1 MYKILT
7 INPGSTS
14 TKIAVFKEEKELFV
28 VNISHSSEALAK
40 YPSIIDQEQFRF
52 DEISNTLISNGIDIQ
67 SLSAVVGR
75 GGLLHPLESG
85 TYAVSASMLTDLR
98 NCNYGAHASNLGA
111 ILAVRFAKT
120 AGNIPAFIVDP
131 VVVDELMDIARIGGR
146 ADNPRRCIFHALNQ
160 KAVAKRFAINHN
172 KNYNDLNLVVAHL
185 GGGISVA
192 CHLKGRIVDVNNALD
207 GDGPFSP
214 ERAGTM
220 QAGAFAKNIIE
231 NQLDIPTVAKML
243 AGKGGL
249 VSHLGV
255 NDAREVE
262 KMIREGDEH
271 ARLVYDAMI
280 YNIAKNIGA
289 YSIAAKGEIDYVLLT
304 GGIAYS
310 KYLTEKLK
318 EYVEFLAPV
327 VIIPGEN
334 ELQALCEGALRVLRG
349 EEQARVY

>member
-1 MYKILT
+1 MFKILT

-14 TKIAVFKEEKELFV
+14 TKIGVFKEEKELFV
-28 VNISHSSEALAK
+28 VNISHSSESLAK
-40 YPSIIDQEQFRF
+40 FPSIIDQEQFRYE
-52 DEISNTLISNGIDIQ
+52 EITQTLLTNGIDIQ
-67 SLSAVVGR
+67 VLSAVVGR
-75 GGLLHPLESG
+75 GGLLHPMESG
-85 TYAVSASMLTDLR
+85 TYAVNAKMLADL
-98 NCNYGAHASNLGA
+98 CSCSYGAHASNLGA
-111 ILAVRFAKT
+111 ILAVRFAKA
-120 AGNIPAFIVDP
+120 AGDIPAFIVDP

-160 KAVAKRFAINHN
+160 KAVAKRFALSHN
-172 KNYNDLNLVVAHL
+172 KNYADLNLVIAHL
-185 GGGISVA
+185 GGGISVG
-192 CHLKGRIVDVNNALD
+192 CHIKGRIVDVNNALD
-207 GDGPFSP
+207 GEGPFSP

-220 QAGAFAKNIIE
+220 QAGLFARTVIDNH
-231 NQLDIPTVAKML
+231 LDKATVARML
-243 AGKGGL
+243 AGQGGL

-255 NDAREVE
+255 NDARDVE
-262 KMIREGDEH
+262 KMIKSGDEH

-289 YSIAAKGEIDYVLLT
+289 YSVAAKGEIDYILLT
-304 GGIAYS
+304 GGMAYS